1 MEEED
6 MLIKITAMFIVL
18 TIAFTIIGK
27 AYCKSLNDKLLFN
40 IGHFTKGEQ
49 IFLFIVAAI
58 YFSTF
63 LSVIATAFY
72 LVFKFL

>member
-1 MEEED
+1 

-27 AYCKSLNDKLLFN
+27 AYCKSLNDTHKLLFN

>member
-1 MEEED
+1 
-6 MLIKITAMFIVL
+6 MLIKITAMLIVL

-27 AYCKSLNDKLLFN
+27 AYCKSLNDTHKLLFS

-72 LVFKFL
+72 MIFKIL